1 MGDENEENL
10 IEKVRNLAARAVQ
23 HDQLKQLS
31 AAVYF
36 YHEAAKVM
44 DQLYSLT
51 GKDSY
56 QAHGE
61 KYKKRAG
68 TLYCFY
74 STLKSFQLKTYYY
87 SNLFIIQNAQWTEK
101 VL

>member
-1 MGDENEENL
+1 MYYIYFSRKLPSQEFGVCYFNYILKSLLFSVNMGDENEENL

-36 YHEAAKVM
+36 YHEAAKIM
-44 DQLYSLT
+44 DQLHSLT
-51 GKDSY
+51 RKDSY

-61 KYKKRAG
+61 KYKRRAG
-68 TLYCFY
+68 TL
-74 STLKSFQLKTYYY
+74 
-87 SNLFIIQNAQWTEK
+87 
-101 VL
+101 

>member
-61 KYKKRAG
+61 KYKRRAG
-68 TLYCFY
+68 TL
-74 STLKSFQLKTYYY
+74 
-87 SNLFIIQNAQWTEK
+87 
-101 VL
+101 